1 MQGNERLISS
11 YVRINTHPITKRY
24 SRTCWAKCADGSRAR
39 ADPKAPGIIMMEETK
54 TSHLLRCTDSR
65 WLEIR
70 PAKRREESN
79 TDNVKKDASPR

>member
-1 MQGNERLISS
+1 
-11 YVRINTHPITKRY
+11 
-24 SRTCWAKCADGSRAR
+24 
-39 ADPKAPGIIMMEETK
+39 MMEETK

-65 WLEIR
+65 RLEIR